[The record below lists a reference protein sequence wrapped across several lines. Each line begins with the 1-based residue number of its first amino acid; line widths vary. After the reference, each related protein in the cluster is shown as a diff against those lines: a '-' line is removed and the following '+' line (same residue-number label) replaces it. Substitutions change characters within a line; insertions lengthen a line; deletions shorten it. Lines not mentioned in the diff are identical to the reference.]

1 VSGDSSYRFLVDIA
15 TADVAFEAWGKD
27 VASVCGA
34 AVTAMLDTMME
45 DPAALGVSV
54 EREVVIEEESEE
66 MLVHGLLEELLYHK
80 DAFAMLYRAEEIDVG
95 RVGDTFRLRAVLRG
109 ERIDPARHRIGVDV
123 KAVTMHR
130 LSVRH
135 ERGGVRATVVLDV

>member
-1 VSGDSSYRFLVDIA
+1 MADI
-15 TADVAFEAWGKD
+15 AFEAWGSD
-27 VASVCGA
+27 TASVCGA
-34 AVTAMLDTMME
+34 AVAAMLDVMME
-45 DPAALGVSV
+45 DPGALGSSM

-66 MLVHGLLEELLYHK
+66 MLLYGLLDEVLFHK
-80 DAFAMLYRAEEIDVG
+80 DASSALYRVGEIDVD

-135 ERGGVRATVVLDV
+135 EQGGVRATAVLDV